1 MPELIRPVALVVAL
15 GVAACAPKPLATG
28 FRAAEVPI
36 WSAAA
41 FAPGRAAGS
50 WRQVAAFQ
58 PDGADCRAGA
68 VEITPEAGGLRM
80 NGALCLDGRMRNVSG
95 HATPFG
101 PGRLKV
107 GGEEWWV
114 LWVDTGY
121 RTMAIGTPSGRFG
134 FILDRGAIPE
144 DRLNAARE
152 VFDFNGYRTAA
163 LTAF

>member
-1 MPELIRPVALVVAL
+1 MIRAFAVVAAL
-15 GVAACAPKPLATG
+15 AVAACAPKPVATG

-41 FAPGRAAGS
+41 FAPTQAAGS
-50 WRQVAAFQ
+50 WRQVAVFQ
-58 PDGADCRAGA
+58 GEGAECRPGG
-68 VEITPEAGGLRM
+68 VEITPEAGGLRLK
-80 NGALCLDGRMRNVSG
+80 GALCLDGTLRDVSG
-95 HATPFG
+95 RATPSG
-101 PGRLKV
+101 PGRLIV

-134 FILDRGAIPE
+134 FILDRGAIPG

-163 LTAF
+163 LATF